1 MILNC
6 LWALRVSIDNFEIIL
21 PFLLNYF
28 VRCDNDILGVVFF
41 FNPYLLKISTEIF
54 TSEMI

>member
-21 PFLLNYF
+21 LFLLNYF
-28 VRCDNDILGVVFF
+28 VRCDDDILGVVFF